1 MRQIRTILVLSDGQ
15 VEATDWLRDDG
26 SDEPIDLMLD
36 AIRSILGSR
45 WRMTAAFWQRRTFDA
60 DTVPAERRRAESQRD
75 ERFPGT
81 AA

>member
-1 MRQIRTILVLSDGQ
+1 MRQIRTVLVLSDGQ
-15 VEATDWLRDDG
+15 GVVTEWLRDGG
-26 SDEPIDLMLD
+26 SDESIDLMLD

-45 WRMTAAFWQRRTFDA
+45 WRMTAAFWEPRTVNA